1 MQVVLFAGALA
12 GGMYYMS
19 TIQPNVKISSQG
31 VYSGNSVTGAHD
43 IVDLDQG
50 DSFMTVTHTTTDID
64 AQTGLPIM
72 WVHHGNNTK
81 SKHFLDRNGRPISA
95 PHKAQQ

>member
-1 MQVVLFAGALA
+1 MQTLLFAGALA

-19 TIQPNVKISSQG
+19 TLAPNLQISSKG
-31 VYSGNSVTGAHD
+31 VYSGHSVSGAHD
-43 IVDLDQG
+43 VVNTSQG
-50 DSFMTVTHTTTDID
+50 DSFMQVTHRTTDID

-81 SKHFLDRNGRPISA
+81 SKHFLDRNGRAINM
-95 PHKAQQ
+95 PHQAQQ